1 MDLYRVVTA
10 TGDISKPAA
19 EESAKQFLTHALSD
33 FDKFEN
39 TQHDIEIKKNL
50 AELAEKIFKLKD
62 QTHRLRWTEHILT
75 ARCRMF

>member
-1 MDLYRVVTA
+1 MDLFRVVTA

-19 EESAKQFLTHALSD
+19 EESAKQFLTHALRD

-39 TQHDIEIKKNL
+39 TKHDKEIKKDLIGL
-50 AELAEKIFKLKD
+50 AEELFKLKD

-75 ARCRMF
+75 ARCRMC